1 MYVARGTAIVQS
13 FSSACGLALQSTK
26 GFQFKNLQALVIDEA
41 DRCLEIGFE
50 EEMKQI
56 VRILPRV

>member
-1 MYVARGTAIVQS
+1 MSFITSVALMFLLRAP
-13 FSSACGLALQSTK
+13 LQSTN
-26 GFQFKNLQALVIDEA
+26 GFVYKNLQALVIDEA

-56 VRILPRV
+56 VRILPCMFGSR

>member
-1 MYVARGTAIVQS
+1 MFLLRAP
-13 FSSACGLALQSTK
+13 LQSTN
-26 GFQFKNLQALVIDEA
+26 GFVYKNLQALVIDEA

-56 VRILPRV
+56 VRILPCMFGSR

>member
-1 MYVARGTAIVQS
+1 MY
-13 FSSACGLALQSTK
+13 
-26 GFQFKNLQALVIDEA
+26 KNLQALVIDEA

-56 VRILPRV
+56 VRILPCMCLPCHWGRRVLHTSAYA